1 MIDLA
6 VARRLDHDRL
16 LGGAVGGQVIGAFER
31 GGGVDGGLVGVE
43 LVAIRVG
50 AGVDQDRV
58 ARLDARP
65 SARRGVAGAAVIVV
79 GAHDAGERR
88 FGLRAGV
95 ADRIDVIDLAALR
108 RPRLRT
114 RAHGHRPG
122 RIARPGR
129 SRHPD
134 RSARSAPRRR
144 CRARGRGCCR
154 RTCSARRDRTRS
166 AARRVR
172 PAGAAAACRSSTL
185 SLALSEV
192 EGRFAVRHSTLA
204 LRFASPSIS
213 HSKPR
218 LISVGGSTINSPG
231 VTRARR
237 RAAPPAARRRCRSSG
252 SRHTRWQSEAWRSWP
267 LRGQAASG

>member
-1 MIDLA
+1 MLRVVPAEEHAVRDVEVARARVVRKHAHADLLEPAALDRQSFRAGDELRARPDRDVGVPERDALEVVVVGGLDVEEIEVAAPVDDDLA

-16 LGGAVGGQVIGAFER
+16 LGRAVGGQVIGPFER

-50 AGVDQDRV
+50 AGVDQDHV

-88 FGLRAGV
+88 FGLRARV
-95 ADRIDVIDLAALR
+95 ADRIDVIDLAALG
-108 RPRLRT
+108 RPRLGT

-129 SRHPD
+129 SRRPD

-166 AARRVR
+166 AA
-172 PAGAAAACRSSTL
+172 
-185 SLALSEV
+185 
-192 EGRFAVRHSTLA
+192 
-204 LRFASPSIS
+204 
-213 HSKPR
+213 
-218 LISVGGSTINSPG
+218 
-231 VTRARR
+231 
-237 RAAPPAARRRCRSSG
+237 
-252 SRHTRWQSEAWRSWP
+252 
-267 LRGQAASG
+267 